1 MFSGISEI
9 KKEEPAFF
17 LLKERFFLLFF
28 LTVFL
33 SNVGSWIQ
41 NVALSWLSL
50 SLKNTASSFGFIT
63 FLGSIPNIV
72 FPFLGGY
79 LADNFDN
86 KKTLIVTQSVSMSV
100 AVIIGVGVYL
110 KFITYGGL
118 AIMTFINGISS
129 AISYPVYY
137 TFLTSLVET
146 NKIPR
151 VIALHSVQFN
161 VSRFIG
167 PLLFGIFVVFFGLSG
182 CFLINAVTYIPLIF
196 VLAYFKTEQNKKE
209 KTARANILKN
219 IKDGFVYILENK
231 GITVIMAIIFVYSFL
246 VLPFFGM
253 LPYVVKNFL
262 EDDPKAVSVV
272 MGLLGVGALTGA
284 SYISFFP
291 KDIEGTLRRF
301 VFGGIFFPIAL
312 FFLGFSK
319 TLFMAGGISFVLGFM
334 MVFFYASGNAYLN
347 TMARQEFRGRV
358 VSFFTALY
366 LGVYPIGIIVMG
378 FIAEHINISYVMAGQ
393 AIVAFVIF
401 VVFSVTFCR
410 RVYETQRDVCDTKG
424 VKR

>member
-1 MFSGISEI
+1 M
-9 KKEEPAFF
+9 KKEANKDETAFF
-17 LLKERFFLLFF
+17 LLKEKVFLLFF
-28 LTVFL
+28 LSVFI

-50 SLKNTASSFGFIT
+50 SLKNTPSSFGFIS
-63 FLGSIPNIV
+63 FLSAIPNIV

-86 KKTLIVTQSVSMSV
+86 KKTLAVTQLAGMFV
-100 AVIIGVGVYL
+100 ALFIGFGVYL
-110 KFITYGGL
+110 RFIAYSGL
-118 AIMTFINGISS
+118 AIITFFNGIAS

-137 TFLTSLVET
+137 TFLTSLVDT

-167 PLLFGIFVVFFGLSG
+167 PLIFGVFVVLFGLGG
-182 CFLINAVTYIPLIF
+182 CFIANAVTYIPLIA
-196 VLAYFKTEQNKKE
+196 VLILIKEPNTIPKTGRKSIFANIKEGFFYVVGKKE
-209 KTARANILKN
+209 IVTMM
-219 IKDGFVYILENK
+219 G
-231 GITVIMAIIFVYSFL
+231 IIFIYSFF

-253 LPYVVKNFL
+253 LPYIVKNFL
-262 EDDPKAVSVV
+262 EDDPKAVSIV
-272 MGLLGVGALTGA
+272 MSALGVGALIGA
-284 SYISFFP
+284 SYISLFP
-291 KDIEGTLRRF
+291 KDIRGTIKRF
-301 VFGGIFFPIAL
+301 ILGGFFFPIGL

-319 TLFMAGGISFVLGFM
+319 SLLFASLVSLVLGFM

-347 TMARQEFRGRV
+347 TISKQEFRGRV

-378 FIAEHINISYVMAGQ
+378 WVSEYINVSYVMAGQ
-393 AIVAFVIF
+393 AIVAFSIF
-401 VVFSVTFCR
+401 IVFSATFLGR
-410 RVYETQRDVCDTKG
+410 IYAGERN
-424 VKR
+424 